1 MTVRE
6 YNLSVDEYSDNIF
19 RFALKHLKNE
29 MSAKDIVQETFT
41 KVWIKHE
48 EVSFQKVKSY
58 LFTTAYHA
66 IVDWIRKEQKS
77 GDIEKINADTRSS
90 SMENFDLQEVLD
102 EALKTLPEIQ
112 KTVVLLRD
120 YEGYN
125 YTEIAGITNLNESQV
140 KVYIFRAR
148 KALQEYIRDLD
159 LVL

>member
-1 MTVRE
+1 MTAKE

-48 EVSFQKVKSY
+48 EVSFEKVKSY
-58 LFTTAYHA
+58 LFTTAYHS
-66 IVDWIRKEQKS
+66 IIDWIRKEQKS
-77 GDIEKINADTRSS
+77 GDIEKTNADTRSS

-112 KTVVLLRD
+112 KTVVLVRD

-125 YTEIAGITNLNESQV
+125 YTEIAEITNLNESQV

>member
-1 MTVRE
+1 MTAKE
-6 YNLSVDEYSDNIF
+6 YNISIDEYSDNIF
-19 RFALKHLKNE
+19 RFALKHLRNE

-48 EVSFQKVKSY
+48 EVSFEKVKSY

-66 IVDWIRKEQKS
+66 IVDWVRKEKRNS
-77 GDIEKINADTRSS
+77 DFENVSDTISS
-90 SMENFDLQEVLD
+90 EQIASCDLQEVLH
-102 EALKTLPEIQ
+102 EALNRLTEIQ

-125 YTEIAGITNLNESQV
+125 YAEIAEITKLNESQV

-148 KALQEYIRDLD
+148 KTLQEYIKDLD